1 MIIEY
6 ANRLSPARKY
16 CLWMVSLALPALLGA
31 LLWLQPLS
39 AAAAGPADVNRA
51 QQEAAN
57 LATQVDELHNRVEIA
72 VERYDKAMEGVSK
85 ADAAI
90 RANRGKLESAQRDLR
105 TARSRLNARVTL
117 MYKTGRS
124 DLLGTLLS
132 SGSLT
137 ELLDRLKLLSAIATQ
152 DARLFTQVKAYDAEV
167 ARRGVALDADRR
179 RQVELVAQSRKA
191 KAEVESLLAES
202 QRALKGKEQQVAQL
216 EKEEA
221 ARVAEVQRQAEAA
234 RQAAT
239 QRQAEAA
246 RPAEAAREAS
256 TATKASSRGGS
267 VGGVPSP
274 APSLAASG
282 KGALAVQ
289 IARQYLGVPYLWGGE
304 TPSGFDCSGLVQ
316 YVFRKIGVDLPR
328 VSADQQ
334 GVGTAVPRD
343 QLQPGD
349 LVFFGSPVHHV
360 GIYAGDDTMINA
372 PYAGTVVRFDTI
384 NRSHYSGARRVL

>member
-1 MIIEY
+1 M
-6 ANRLSPARKY
+6 A
-16 CLWMVSLALPALLGA
+16 SLALLALVGA
-31 LLWLQPLS
+31 LFSLQPLS
-39 AAAAGPADVNRA
+39 AAVAGPADVSQA

-57 LATQVDELHNRVEIA
+57 LATQVDELHNRVEVA
-72 VERYDKAMEGVSK
+72 VERYDKAVEGVRK
-85 ADAAI
+85 ADFAL
-90 RANRGKLESAQRDLR
+90 RANQAKLESAQRDLR
-105 TARSRLNARVTL
+105 TAHSRLNARVTL
-117 MYKTGRS
+117 IYKAGRS
-124 DLLGTLLS
+124 DVLEALLS
-132 SGSLT
+132 SGSLND
-137 ELLDRLKLLSAIATQ
+137 LLDRLKLLSAVAIQ
-152 DARLFTQVKAYDAEV
+152 DARLLAQVKAYDAEV
-167 ARRGVALDADRR
+167 TRRGVALDADRR
-179 RQVELVAQSRKA
+179 RQLELVAQSQKA
-191 KAEVESLLAES
+191 KTEVESLLAES

-221 ARVAEVQRQAEAA
+221 ARVAEAQRQAEAD
-234 RQAAT
+234 
-239 QRQAEAA
+239 RQAEAQRQAQTA
-246 RPAEAAREAS
+246 RQAQAAREAL
-256 TATKASSRGGS
+256 TATNASSRAGS
-267 VGGVPSP
+267 LGVPSP

-316 YVFRKIGVDLPR
+316 YVFRKIGVELPR
-328 VSADQQ
+328 VSAEQQ

-372 PYAGTVVRFDTI
+372 PYTGTVVRFDTI